1 MKPIAF
7 LTESISSSRSQAS
20 VHLSLIRLFII
31 LPLKLSRSKEY
42 SITTAAGVRLPPIN
56 GGVGWTLLTE
66 IIVEGSMSSPDGSS
80 TRFIVFVL
88 CVVRR
93 DGHTHRHGHLPSM
106 RLRFKIMAA
115 GDVSEFVDDV
125 VAHELTRRVKHGHAV
140 LVDEVGAFSIER
152 VA

>member
-1 MKPIAF
+1 MAKHVATAFSHTRVLLKPIAF

-56 GGVGWTLLTE
+56 GGVGGTLLTE

-88 CVVRR
+88 CVVIPCLLV
-93 DGHTHRHGHLPSM
+93 GLGFGVVV
-106 RLRFKIMAA
+106 RLA
-115 GDVSEFVDDV
+115 
-125 VAHELTRRVKHGHAV
+125 
-140 LVDEVGAFSIER
+140 
-152 VA
+152 